1 MGTETQKQREKE
13 RKKGRELLRGRCN
26 LNKGGI
32 LRGAV
37 NLAKG
42 VLCAQ
47 WKSNTWWTHD
57 KEDGHLD
64 DSVEGMH
71 WDDPHSRHLRG
82 GTCGP
87 WGCLQPPPSHLWSCD
102 LQKNVN
108 STRGTECPLLVY
120 TFSSLVPVPWVS
132 RLLLSL
138 LSPHVPLFATAWT
151 VAAQAPLSMRFPR
164 QDYWGG

>member
-1 MGTETQKQREKE
+1 MHSGNPIPDEHMI
-13 RKKGRELLRGRCN
+13 RKM
-26 LNKGGI
+26 GI
-32 LRGAV
+32 LMTVWRECAGMTPTPGICGVGPVVPGGAY
-37 NLAKG
+37 NL
-42 VLCAQ
+42 
-47 WKSNTWWTHD
+47 
-57 KEDGHLD
+57 
-64 DSVEGMH
+64 
-71 WDDPHSRHLRG
+71 PHH
-82 GTCGP
+82 T
-87 WGCLQPPPSHLWSCD
+87 CD

-138 LSPHVPLFATAWT
+138 MSPHVPLFATAWT